1 MEVVEAAVVAAVAAA
16 MAAVVAVVVGKWERR
31 HGLGK
36 ATYQLVQALAHR
48 LTVRASC
55 CLIGRTRRRF
65 RRWVGSVGGGERQR
79 TRRVLGERSSQQVH
93 IL

>member
-1 MEVVEAAVVAAVAAA
+1 MAVVAAVAAV
-16 MAAVVAVVVGKWERR
+16 AAVVAVVVGKWERR

-36 ATYQLVQALAHR
+36 ATYQLVQALAHL
-48 LTVRASC
+48 LTVKASC

-65 RRWVGSVGGGERQR
+65 RRWVVGSVGGGERQR
-79 TRRVLGERSSQQVH
+79 TRRVLGERSFQQVH